1 MATYLNKT
9 IYTVSVTLKDGTTHH
24 GFEFDDEHAK
34 SLFIR
39 ACYFMKNYQSYEVKE
54 IEKK

>member
-24 GFEFDDEHAK
+24 GFEFDDEHNML
-34 SLFIR
+34 LFVHG
-39 ACYFMKNYQSYEVKE
+39 CYFMKNYQSHEVKE